1 MSTLKVGTIQDASG
15 GNPSTPEQIEK
26 GRAKALAQVETST
39 STAEGEE
46 KTINSTFNVSSVT
59 DVTLGVHQV
68 SFTNAFSD
76 AKYIALAVA
85 GHNDQAS
92 NANVTCECR
101 ELTVNGFKVVTE
113 DVDAAYIDRD
123 KLFIAVFSVT

>member
-1 MSTLKVGTIQDASG
+1 MSTLKVGTIQDTSG
-15 GNPSTPEQIEK
+15 GNPSTPEQIGK

-46 KTINSTFNVSSVT
+46 KTLNSTFNVSSVT

-68 SFTNAFSD
+68 AFTNAFPD

-85 GHNDQAS
+85 GHNNQSD

-101 ELTVNGFKVVTE
+101 ELTVNGFKVITE
-113 DVDAAYIDRD
+113 DVDAAFIDRD
-123 KLFIAVFSVT
+123 KLFIAVFYVT